1 VRYPFIQVRQD
12 TRAKALDL
20 ATLLGISDQLVR
32 GQLEDLVVWVLDR
45 SPEDAPPSAVVTGE
59 DAATLIEGA
68 VRWRKRGQRGAWVA
82 KAITA
87 RLLTHRDGGGVELA
101 AELIEPYVAAWHE
114 KQAAKARAEKARER
128 SSAGAQSEASRT
140 AADIAEAVR
149 ESPEALREAAAN
161 VRAPY
166 VDVHRQTQ
174 TQTQTQEKR
183 ARSVAGQLVSKALD
197 EAGAALKAAADD
209 GTVNGQPL
217 GDAIEAAFRS
227 ARKGSAFR
235 WTPKEHDALRRLMGA
250 YPSSEILRRW
260 KVGLEARF
268 RTASSLVDLERDWN
282 VHAQAPPAGT
292 RAATRGETDWTTPPE
307 LEANGEVKL

>member
-1 VRYPFIQVRQD
+1 MRYPFIQVRQD

-20 ATLLGISDQLVR
+20 ATLLGVSDQLVR

-45 SPEDAPPSAVVTGE
+45 SPDDAPPSAVVTGE

-68 VRWRKRGQRGAWVA
+68 VRWKKRGQRGAWVA

-87 RLLTHRDGGGVELA
+87 RLLALRDGGGVELA

-114 KQAAKARAEKARER
+114 KQAAKVRADKARER
-128 SSAGAQSEASRT
+128 AALAQPPEPARI
-140 AADIAEAVR
+140 APDIPNAVR
-149 ESPEALREAAAN
+149 ESSAALREAAAN
-161 VRAPY
+161 VPAPY
-166 VDVHRQTQ
+166 ADVPRQTQ
-174 TQTQTQEKR
+174 TQTQKESAR
-183 ARSVAGQLVSKALD
+183 ASG
-197 EAGAALKAAADD
+197 DD

-217 GDAIEAAFRS
+217 GEALEGAFKS

-235 WTPKEHDALRRLMGA
+235 WTPKEHDALRRLMA
-250 YPSSEILRRW
+250 TQESTEILRRW
-260 KVGLEARF
+260 RVGLEARF

-292 RAATRGETDWTTPPE
+292 RAATRAETDWTTPPE